1 MYILLSTSFFF
12 FGISVTTVNET
23 HSPVCFMCFFF
34 FNILV
39 ISLLFF
45 FSPRGCIRCQ
55 GYIVLYLLLSLL
67 CFLLFFCRFHC
78 EKAVMSVFS
87 VL

>member
-34 FNILV
+34 FFNILV

-45 FSPRGCIRCQ
+45 F
-55 GYIVLYLLLSLL
+55 
-67 CFLLFFCRFHC
+67 FLREAVFGA
-78 EKAVMSVFS
+78 KAI
-87 VL
+87 